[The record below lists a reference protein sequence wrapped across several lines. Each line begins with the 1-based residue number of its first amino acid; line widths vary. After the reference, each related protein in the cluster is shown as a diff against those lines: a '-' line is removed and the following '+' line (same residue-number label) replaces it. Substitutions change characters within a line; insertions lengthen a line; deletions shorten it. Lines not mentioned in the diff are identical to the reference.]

1 MTARRLFVLAL
12 AAVLPAVSCR
22 SGAPAVRKQT
32 RLMMDT
38 YVTIQ
43 ALGHAPV
50 VDRAIE
56 AAFVRLE
63 DINRKF
69 NHLDTTS
76 PLYAFNTRNEPL
88 TDTEVVEVVRAAVA
102 VSEVSGGAFD
112 ITVRPLVELWGFY
125 GDHPS
130 VPSQRAI
137 DSCLKMVGYRNLVVE
152 PGRVTKRRP
161 DVTIDLGGI
170 AKGYA
175 LDEAA
180 RVLRAGGIENALI
193 DLGGD
198 VYAMGRKGNQNW
210 KVGVRNPRGE
220 GVVAVVAVSNMAVV
234 TSGDYERYFFGPPRD
249 TIRNR
254 RTGTVPGAESAAIRY
269 SPRDSGHVPR
279 DSVRYCHIIDPA
291 TGWPPRGM
299 TSTTVVMRDPLTA
312 QGWSKVLFIRGTDAL
327 PLIKQTGGI
336 EALLVTDK
344 QEVIRSAG
352 WPRDGE
358 YRERGE
364 W

>member
-1 MTARRLFVLAL
+1 VTKSGSFAIFPFPSTVTARRLLFLAL
-12 AAVLPAVSCR
+12 AAALTATSCR

-32 RLMMDT
+32 RLLMDT

-43 ALGHAPV
+43 ALGRAPV
-50 VDRAIE
+50 ADRAIE

-69 NHLDTTS
+69 NHLDSTS
-76 PLYAFNTRNEPL
+76 PVYAFNTRNEPL
-88 TDTEVVEVVRAAVA
+88 TDPELVEVVRAATK
-102 VSEVSGGAFD
+102 VSEASGGAFD
-112 ITVRPLVELWGFY
+112 ITVEPLVRLWGFY
-125 GDHPS
+125 GDHPA

-137 DSCLKMVGYRNLVVE
+137 DSCRQLVGYRNLVVE

-161 DVTIDLGGI
+161 DVSIDLGGI

-175 LDEAA
+175 LREAA
-180 RVLRAGGIENALI
+180 RVLRAGGVENALI

-198 VYAMGRKGNQNW
+198 VYALGRKGNRNW

-220 GVVAVVAVSNMAVV
+220 GVVGLVAVSNMAVV
-234 TSGDYERYFFGPPRD
+234 TSGDYERCFFGP
-249 TIRNR
+249 
-254 RTGTVPGAESAAIRY
+254 
-269 SPRDSGHVPR
+269 

-291 TGWPPRGM
+291 TGWPPRGLI
-299 TSTTVVMRDPLTA
+299 STTVVMRDPLTA

-336 EALLVTDK
+336 EAMLVTDK
-344 QEVIRSAG
+344 QEIIRSAG
-352 WPRDGE
+352 WPE
-358 YRERGE
+358 
-364 W
+364 

>member
-1 MTARRLFVLAL
+1 MTKSGSFAISPFPFTVTARRFLFLAL
-12 AAVLPAVSCR
+12 AALLPAASCR
-22 SGAPAVRKQT
+22 PGAAVLRKQT
-32 RLMMDT
+32 RLLMDT

-43 ALGHAPV
+43 ALGRAPV
-50 VDRAIE
+50 ADRAIE

-69 NHLDTTS
+69 NHLDSAS

-88 TDTEVVEVVRAAVA
+88 TDPELVEVVRAAVA
-102 VSEVSGGAFD
+102 VSEASGGAFD
-112 ITVRPLVELWGFY
+112 ITVEPLVRLWGFY
-125 GDHPS
+125 GDKPA

-137 DSCLKMVGYRNLVVE
+137 DSCLKMVGYRSLVVE

-175 LDEAA
+175 LREAA
-180 RVLRAGGIENALI
+180 RVLRAGGVENALI

-198 VYAMGRKGNQNW
+198 VYAMGRKGNRNW
-210 KVGVRNPRGE
+210 KVGIRNPRGE
-220 GVVAVVAVSNMAVV
+220 GVVGVAAVSNMAVV
-234 TSGDYERYFFGPPRD
+234 TSGDYERCFFG
-249 TIRNR
+249 
-254 RTGTVPGAESAAIRY
+254 A
-269 SPRDSGHVPR
+269 

-291 TGWPPRGM
+291 TGRPPHGLI
-299 TSTTVVMRDPLTA
+299 STTVVMRDPLTA
-312 QGWSKVLFIRGTDAL
+312 QGWSKVLFIRGTDDL

-352 WPRDGE
+352 WPE
-358 YRERGE
+358 
-364 W
+364 